1 MEDDENSKQMNKL
14 KYFEIEKRNK
24 IRSLILP
31 NLEKVREKLKKK
43 NKKQRKI
50 VVEKTTAKK
59 NLDRSM

>member
-43 NKKQRKI
+43 NKKQH
-50 VVEKTTAKK
+50 
-59 NLDRSM
+59 